1 MSQYS
6 KNVAARHRKGFSLI
20 ELVIVVVIIGI
31 IAAIAIPKMSKGSAG
46 AGDSAL
52 KGNLAVMRSA
62 VELYNSE
69 HGALPSGTAANVL
82 AQLTTYSDVTGA
94 TTAAS
99 KNVAT
104 GVTYGPY
111 LKSIPPLPVGTK
123 KGQSTLGVGL
133 STDTMPSGTTAW
145 LYCTDTGEI
154 KANLAAS
161 EVPTDSSTPYNQF

>member
-6 KNVAARHRKGFSLI
+6 SNSAAARRSKGFSLI

-52 KGNLAVMRSA
+52 KGNLAVIRSA
-62 VELYNSE
+62 IELYNSE
-69 HGALPSGTAANVL
+69 HGGLPSGTAANVT
-82 AQLTTYSDVTGA
+82 AQLTGYTDVNGTTGA
-94 TTAAS
+94 
-99 KNVAT
+99 KNVAS
-104 GVTYGPY
+104 GITYGPY
-111 LKSIPPLPVGTK
+111 LKSIPPLPVGSK

-154 KANLAAS
+154 KANLAAT
-161 EVPTDSSTPYNQF
+161 EVPADSSTPYNQF

>member
-1 MSQYS
+1 MSQHLNNYAA
-6 KNVAARHRKGFSLI
+6 AARRKGFSLI

-69 HGALPSGTAANVL
+69 HGALPNGTAANIVS
-82 AQLTTYSDVTGA
+82 QLTGYTDVNGNTGA
-94 TTAAS
+94 
-99 KNVAT
+99 KNTST
-104 GVTYGPY
+104 GITYGPY
-111 LKSIPPLPVGTK
+111 IKSIPPLPVGSK
-123 KGQSTLGVGL
+123 KGQTTVGIGL

-145 LYCTDTGEI
+145 LYCTDTGEF
-154 KANLAAS
+154 KANLAAT
-161 EVPTDSSTPYNQF
+161 ETPADSTTPYNQF